1 MRDEAIEFI
10 RSNADKPFFLYYP
23 SPIPHVAIQALQETE
38 AYPREWIEHYLGDK
52 GYLLH
57 PAASSLCRDDHSSG
71 FGDRR
76 DRCRAGEAGIADEM
90 IIMVSSDNATYAGGV
105 DYEFF
110 DSSGPLRPE
119 GFALRGWYP
128 SSHDRALARSGGGGI
143 HHRPCRLPWG
153 SADDRG
159 ADRTADRGGD
169 GVSFAPTLLGGE
181 QAQHDVL
188 YWEHGPKQAVRM
200 GRWKGVRTGL
210 KKGDLTIQL
219 YDLESDLAEQV
230 DVAADHPEILA
241 RITELMDS
249 EREPSKVFPLASIDE
264 IVP

>member
-1 MRDEAIEFI
+1 MPTIAELTGQRIE
-10 RSNADKPFFLYYP
+10 
-23 SPIPHVAIQALQETE
+23 E
-38 AYPREWIEHYLGDK
+38 
-52 GYLLH
+52 
-57 PAASSLCRDDHSSG
+57 
-71 FGDRR
+71 
-76 DRCRAGEAGIADEM
+76 
-90 IIMVSSDNATYAGGV
+90 
-105 DYEFF
+105 
-110 DSSGPLRPE
+110 
-119 GFALRGWYP
+119 
-128 SSHDRALARSGGGGI
+128 
-143 HHRPCRLPWG
+143 
-153 SADDRG
+153 
-159 ADRTADRGGD
+159 GD
-169 GVSFAPTLLGGE
+169 GVSFAPTLLGDK

-249 EREPSKVFPLASIDE
+249 EREPSKEFPLASIDE